1 MEPGAAAAA
10 NRTSHAGARRS
21 TSYERPTP
29 GATATG
35 RTETRTRNQS
45 DGTRNVNERVVETDG
60 QHRQH
65 MLLARMT
72 RGAQQRRTEQAA
84 IRAISDPDA
93 RKAAERE
100 SQSSY
105 NRSPEDHAGRRIGK
119 KGLNLD
125 KPKLESAFENIG
137 KDVGRT
143 TKRIQRDIRYTLAPP
158 DKRAMRIG
166 GGGHSTPAERP
177 SAAAPPARVHE
188 RSLPKTQAQPEHA
201 R

>member
-1 MEPGAAAAA
+1 MEPRAAPAA

-21 TSYERPTP
+21 TSYERPPP
-29 GATATG
+29 GANAT
-35 RTETRTRNQS
+35 TRAGNRSRNLT
-45 DGTRNVNERVVETDG
+45 DGKTNANERAIETDG
-60 QHRQH
+60 QHRRH

-72 RGAQQRRTEQAA
+72 RGAQQRKAEQAA
-84 IRAISDPDA
+84 IHAITDPGA

-100 SQSSY
+100 SRSSY
-105 NRSPEDHAGRRIGK
+105 ENSPEDHAGRRIGK
-119 KGLNLD
+119 KGLKID

-177 SAAAPPARVHE
+177 SADAPPTRVQE
-188 RSLPKTQAQPEHA
+188 RSIRKTQAQPEHA

>member
-1 MEPGAAAAA
+1 MEPRAAPTAS
-10 NRTSHAGARRS
+10 RTSHAGARRT

-35 RTETRTRNQS
+35 RAETRTRNRS
-45 DGTRNVNERVVETDG
+45 DGTKNANERVVETDG
-60 QHRQH
+60 QHRRH

-72 RGAQQRRTEQAA
+72 RGAQQRKAEQAA
-84 IRAISDPDA
+84 IHAIADPGA

-100 SQSSY
+100 SRSSY
-105 NRSPEDHAGRRIGK
+105 ENSPEDHAGRRIGK
-119 KGLNLD
+119 KGLKID

-166 GGGHSTPAERP
+166 GGGHNAPAERP
-177 SAAAPPARVHE
+177 SAAARPACVQE
-188 RSLPKTQAQPEHA
+188 RIIPKTLAQPEHA

>member
-1 MEPGAAAAA
+1 MEPRTKPTAS
-10 NRTSHAGARRS
+10 RTSHAGARRA
-21 TSYERPTP
+21 TSYERPTA
-29 GATATG
+29 GANTPG
-35 RTETRTRNQS
+35 RTESRSQSRT
-45 DGTRNVNERVVETDG
+45 DGRKNANERVVETDG

-65 MLLARMT
+65 MLLAKMT

-84 IRAISDPDA
+84 IRAISDPNA

-100 SQSSY
+100 SQASY
-105 NRSPEDHAGRRIGK
+105 KRSPEDHAGRRIGK

-125 KPKLESAFENIG
+125 KPKLESAFENIS

-177 SAAAPPARVHE
+177 SAAAPPARVQE
-188 RSLPKTQAQPEHA
+188 RTIPKTQAQPEHA